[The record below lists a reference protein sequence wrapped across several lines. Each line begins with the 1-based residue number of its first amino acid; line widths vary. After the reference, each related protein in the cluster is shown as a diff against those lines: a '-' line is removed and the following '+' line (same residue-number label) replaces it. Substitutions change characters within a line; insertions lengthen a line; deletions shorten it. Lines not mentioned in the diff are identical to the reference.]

1 MSRSSLHR
9 LPIVGLFLLM
19 QLIHAF
25 AQDAPPQTIQNLA
38 GPKGQIEQVRNLESV
53 AYGNG
58 TFVAVGDGLT
68 IMTSKDGTNWINR
81 SSEIT
86 SRFVN
91 INFTTETYAAGGD
104 EITVAL
110 SEKPRSEVQEP
121 PKPFHLRAVCFG
133 DGVFVAV
140 GDCGEIL
147 TSPNGEHWTSPL
159 SGTSSTLNGVTW
171 GNAIFAVVGDDGKI
185 LTSRNGMTWT
195 PRNSGTTEKISGVAY
210 GNGSFVAVGNS
221 GTTLTSSDGME
232 WMSQTNDTSM
242 TMITIAFGNGIFM
255 VSGFSKSPLDQDF
268 NGQTWTSTDG
278 EVWKEVAHPGS
289 SDPLL
294 WGSPNDFGPKI
305 AYVYNIAQSFG
316 GGLFFATTQKG
327 IYTSRDGENWNPPS
341 DPRWSRSCCRSVAF
355 GNGIYVTVGAIQ
367 ATASNKWTTISGH
380 GLATSK
386 DGIHWSSQFAPP
398 SRLIWGR
405 LANNGRDNGQVF
417 MATPL
422 PLPNATPFVTG
433 PAVLFSQDRITWS
446 ARNKILIT
454 GKVCGN
460 VTVCYYGNR
469 FTNGAALYSEDGI
482 TWRRLLP
489 KNSNQPATATQITTP
504 SVSGPTYSD
513 VGFQMQLNGQGY
525 KLNLTTK
532 LGEIYE
538 LQASTNLQD
547 WVMLTTLTNSGA
559 VLNFIDPD
567 TAKYPQ
573 RFYRLKLQ

>member
-1 MSRSSLHR
+1 
-9 LPIVGLFLLM
+9 
-19 QLIHAF
+19 
-25 AQDAPPQTIQNLA
+25 
-38 GPKGQIEQVRNLESV
+38 
-53 AYGNG
+53 
-58 TFVAVGDGLT
+58 
-68 IMTSKDGTNWINR
+68 
-81 SSEIT
+81 
-86 SRFVN
+86 
-91 INFTTETYAAGGD
+91 
-104 EITVAL
+104 
-110 SEKPRSEVQEP
+110 
-121 PKPFHLRAVCFG
+121 
-133 DGVFVAV
+133 
-140 GDCGEIL
+140 
-147 TSPNGEHWTSPL
+147 
-159 SGTSSTLNGVTW
+159 
-171 GNAIFAVVGDDGKI
+171 
-185 LTSRNGMTWT
+185 
-195 PRNSGTTEKISGVAY
+195 
-210 GNGSFVAVGNS
+210 
-221 GTTLTSSDGME
+221 ME
-232 WMSQTNDTSM
+232 WMSQTNDASM

-255 VSGFSKSPLDQDF
+255 VSGLSKSSLDQDF

-278 EVWKEVAHPGS
+278 KVWKEVAHPGS

-294 WGSPNDFGPKI
+294 WGSPNDPGPKI
-305 AYVYNIAQSFG
+305 GYVYNITQSFG

-341 DPRWSRSCCRSVAF
+341 DPRWSRSCCSSVTF

-386 DGIHWSSQFAPP
+386 DGIHWFSQFAPP

-405 LANNGRDNGQVF
+405 LSDNGKVF
-417 MATPL
+417 RTTWL
-422 PLPNATPFVTG
+422 PFPSVASFEIVPT
-433 PAVLFSQDRITWS
+433 VLFSQDRITWS
-446 ARNKILIT
+446 SPYKILIT

-469 FTNGAALYSEDGI
+469 FTNGTALYSEDGI

-489 KNSNQPATATQITTP
+489 KNSDQTAAATQITTP
-504 SVSGPTYSD
+504 SLSVPTYSN

-525 KLNLTTK
+525 KLNLITK

-559 VLNFIDPD
+559 VLNFVDPD